1 MRGLIHTADIY
12 RRVTAAGRTSFESSA
27 FATWTCRV
35 DPLSP
40 RIMLRDD
47 LAQSTH
53 RAVGEPTPTLEKGW
67 KLVVGA
73 VTYLIVHVQ
82 THDAP
87 RAAPHHQEVYLTTA
101 E

>member
-12 RRVTAAGRTSFESSA
+12 RRVTAAGRTSLEDA
-27 FATWTCRV
+27 VFATWTCRV

-40 RIMLRDD
+40 RIILRQD

-53 RAVGEPTPTLEKGW
+53 RAVGEPTPALEKGW
-67 KLVVGA
+67 KLVVGGVSYMIA
-73 VTYLIVHVQ
+73 HVQ
-82 THDAP
+82 THDTP
-87 RAAPHHQEVYLTTA
+87 RAAPHHQEVYLTRA

>member
-1 MRGLIHTADIY
+1 MRGLIHTAQVY
-12 RRVTAAGRTSFESSA
+12 RRVTFEGRTSFESSS

-40 RIMLRDD
+40 RIMLRED

-53 RAVGEPTPTLEKGW
+53 RAIGEPTPTVEKGW
-67 KLVVGA
+67 KLVVGG
-73 VTYLIVHVQ
+73 VTYLVTHVQ
-82 THDAP
+82 SRDTP
-87 RAAPHHQEVYLTTA
+87 RVAPHHQEVYLTRA

>member
-1 MRGLIHTADIY
+1 VRGLIHTAQIY
-12 RRVTAAGRTSFESSA
+12 RRVTAAGRTSFEDSA

-40 RIMLRDD
+40 RIILRED

-67 KLVVGA
+67 KLVVVG

-82 THDAP
+82 SLDTP
-87 RAAPHHQEVYLTTA
+87 RVAPHHQEVYLTKA